1 VDGPAGRTGRA
12 STLWA
17 MRWET
22 LFDDIEAQLAAA
34 DRAGVRADVADLV
47 RAERATVQLA
57 DRLRA
62 SVGLVQRLRVA
73 GGEPVEGE
81 LVDVS
86 EQWVL
91 LAQGAER
98 RVLVPMAA
106 IAAVAGVGP
115 YVAPEPGQVERRLGL
130 GHALRVL
137 ARDRTAVVVG
147 TGDIELVGRL
157 GAVGADHVEVTVPGA
172 GGAAVP
178 WVVPF
183 AALRWVR
190 SGSAWAGDRAR
201 ARASATAG
209 AGGW

>member
-1 VDGPAGRTGRA
+1 VGPRPLEPGCGRPAARPERA
-12 STLWA
+12 PTVSA

-22 LFDDIEAQLAAA
+22 LFDDMEAQLAAV

-47 RAERATVQLA
+47 RAERATVRLA

-62 SVGLVQRLRVA
+62 SVGRLQRLRVA

-91 LAQGAER
+91 LAQGPER
-98 RVLVPMAA
+98 RILVPMAA

-137 ARDRTAVVVG
+137 ARDRTAVVVR

-157 GAVGADHVEVTVPGA
+157 GGVGADHVEVTVPGP
-172 GGAAVP
+172 GGAAVS
-178 WVVPF
+178 WIVPF
-183 AALRWVR
+183 DALRWVR
-190 SGSAWAGDRAR
+190 SG
-201 ARASATAG
+201 
-209 AGGW
+209 